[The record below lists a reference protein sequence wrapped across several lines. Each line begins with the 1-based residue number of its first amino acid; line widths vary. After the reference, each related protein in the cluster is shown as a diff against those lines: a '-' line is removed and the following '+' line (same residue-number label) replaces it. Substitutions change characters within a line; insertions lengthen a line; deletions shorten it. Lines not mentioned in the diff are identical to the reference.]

1 MKTIIKT
8 LFYVVSA
15 CALSMPFSLSAKKV
29 FDSKMEAVSNQ
40 LKAAV
45 KSGKLSEEDAWA
57 KWKAIQGDYQESK
70 KGWDMEAIAKKL
82 KAAVAA
88 GKISES
94 EARQKWEAIKNE
106 SDHLKDSGHDDG
118 EINEEEE
125 LWEEVGRGLKAAIEL
140 GKIEEEEA
148 KEIWED
154 LKTDDFEDEHEGDE
168 GFHGDEEIR
177 ELHFDLERRNLE
189 FELER
194 MENEQDR
201 ERKQWEQDLQRMEHD
216 FERER
221 MEWELERMAWE
232 RERDHLHRQWDNE
245 RRNEDHGQRDHDHRH
260 HDRN

>member
-15 CALSMPFSLSAKKV
+15 CALSMPFSLSAKNV

-94 EARQKWEAIKNE
+94 EARQKWEAIKDE

-125 LWEEVGRGLKAAIEL
+125 LWQEVGRGLKAAIEL

-177 ELHFDLERRNLE
+177 ELHFDLER
-189 FELER
+189 

-201 ERKQWEQDLQRMEHD
+201 ERKEWEHELQRMEHD

>member
-8 LFYVVSA
+8 FFYVVSA
-15 CALSMPFSLSAKKV
+15 CALSMPFSLSAKKT
-29 FDSKMEAVSNQ
+29 FEGKMEAVSNQ

-94 EARQKWEAIKNE
+94 EARQKWEAIKDE
-106 SDHLKDSGHDDG
+106 SYHLKDSGHDDG

-177 ELHFDLERRNLE
+177 ELHFDLERNNLE

-245 RRNEDHGQRDHDHRH
+245 RRHHDHPH
-260 HDRN
+260 QDRN

>member
-8 LFYVVSA
+8 FFYVVSA
-15 CALSMPFSLSAKKV
+15 CALSMPFSLSAKKT
-29 FDSKMEAVSNQ
+29 FEGKMEAVSNQ

-94 EARQKWEAIKNE
+94 EARQKWEAIKDE
-106 SDHLKDSGHDDG
+106 SYHLKDSGHDDG

-168 GFHGDEEIR
+168 GFHRDEEIR
-177 ELHFDLERRNLE
+177 ELHFDLERNNLE

-201 ERKQWEQDLQRMEHD
+201 ERKQLEQDLQRMEHD

-245 RRNEDHGQRDHDHRH
+245 RRHHDHPH
-260 HDRN
+260 QDRN

>member
-8 LFYVVSA
+8 FFYVVSA
-15 CALSMPFSLSAKKV
+15 CALSMPFSLSAKKT
-29 FDSKMEAVSNQ
+29 FEGKMEAVSNQ

-70 KGWDMEAIAKKL
+70 KGWDMGAIAKKL

-94 EARQKWEAIKNE
+94 EARQKWEAIKDE

-154 LKTDDFEDEHEGDE
+154 LKNDDFEDEHEGDE

-201 ERKQWEQDLQRMEHD
+201 ERKLWGHELQRMEHD

-232 RERDHLHRQWDNE
+232 RDRDHLHRQWDNE
-245 RRNEDHGQRDHDHRH
+245 RRHHDHPH
-260 HDRN
+260 QDRN

>member
-8 LFYVVSA
+8 FFYVVSA
-15 CALSMPFSLSAKKV
+15 CALSMPFSLSAKNV

-94 EARQKWEAIKNE
+94 EARQKWEAIKDE

-140 GKIEEEEA
+140 A
-148 KEIWED
+148 
-154 LKTDDFEDEHEGDE
+154 
-168 GFHGDEEIR
+168 
-177 ELHFDLERRNLE
+177 
-189 FELER
+189 
-194 MENEQDR
+194 
-201 ERKQWEQDLQRMEHD
+201 
-216 FERER
+216 
-221 MEWELERMAWE
+221 
-232 RERDHLHRQWDNE
+232 RQWRSDRAL
-245 RRNEDHGQRDHDHRH
+245 RRLEALLIVADQASTLMLSGQGDVIEPTDGICAIGSGSTPALAAARALVGGTDLDAAEICRTSLDIAAAICVYTNHSITLETL
-260 HDRN
+260 

>member
-8 LFYVVSA
+8 FFYVVSA
-15 CALSMPFSLSAKKV
+15 CALSMPFSLSAKKT
-29 FDSKMEAVSNQ
+29 FEGKMEAVSNQ

-94 EARQKWEAIKNE
+94 EARQKWEAIKDE
-106 SDHLKDSGHDDG
+106 SYHLKDSGHDDG

-201 ERKQWEQDLQRMEHD
+201 ERKLWGHELQRMEHD

-232 RERDHLHRQWDNE
+232 RDRDHLHRQWDNE
-245 RRNEDHGQRDHDHRH
+245 RRHHDHPH
-260 HDRN
+260 QDRN

>member
-15 CALSMPFSLSAKKV
+15 CALSMPFSLSAKNV

-94 EARQKWEAIKNE
+94 EARQKWEAIKDE
-106 SDHLKDSGHDDG
+106 SHHLKDSGHDDG

-125 LWEEVGRGLKAAIEL
+125 LWQEVGRGLKAAIEL

-154 LKTDDFEDEHEGDE
+154 LKTDDFEDEHEDDE
-168 GFHGDEEIR
+168 GFHGDEELR
-177 ELHFDLERRNLE
+177 ELHFDLERNNLE
-189 FELER
+189 FDLER
-194 MENEQDR
+194 MKADQDR

-245 RRNEDHGQRDHDHRH
+245 RRHHDHPH
-260 HDRN
+260 RNRN

>member
-29 FDSKMEAVSNQ
+29 FESKMEAVSNQ

-57 KWKAIQGDYQESK
+57 KWKAIQGGHKESK
-70 KGWDMEAIAKKL
+70 KGWNMEAISKKL

-94 EARQKWEAIKNE
+94 EARQKLKAIKDE
-106 SDHLKDSGHDDG
+106 SDHLKDSGHDDE

-125 LWEEVGRGLKAAIEL
+125 LWQEVGRGLKAAIEL
-140 GKIEEEEA
+140 GKIDEEEA

-201 ERKQWEQDLQRMEHD
+201 ERKLWEHELQRMEHD

-221 MEWELERMAWE
+221 MEWALERMAWE
-232 RERDHLHRQWDNE
+232 RERDHLHRQWDN
-245 RRNEDHGQRDHDHRH
+245 QRRH
-260 HDRN
+260 HDHPHQDRN

>member
-1 MKTIIKT
+1 
-8 LFYVVSA
+8 
-15 CALSMPFSLSAKKV
+15 
-29 FDSKMEAVSNQ
+29 MEAVSNQ

-94 EARQKWEAIKNE
+94 EARQKWEAIKDE
-106 SDHLKDSGHDDG
+106 SYHLKDSGHDDG

-201 ERKQWEQDLQRMEHD
+201 ERKLWGHELQRMEHD

-232 RERDHLHRQWDNE
+232 RDRDNLHRQWDNE
-245 RRNEDHGQRDHDHRH
+245 RRHHDHPH
-260 HDRN
+260 QDRN

>member
-8 LFYVVSA
+8 FFYVVSA
-15 CALSMPFSLSAKKV
+15 CALSMPFSLSAKNV

-94 EARQKWEAIKNE
+94 EARQKWKAIKDE
-106 SDHLKDSGHDDG
+106 SDHLKDSGHD
-118 EINEEEE
+118 
-125 LWEEVGRGLKAAIEL
+125 A
-140 GKIEEEEA
+140 
-148 KEIWED
+148 
-154 LKTDDFEDEHEGDE
+154 DDFDEDEREGEE

-189 FELER
+189 FDLER
-194 MENEQDR
+194 MKADQDR
-201 ERKQWEQDLQRMEHD
+201 ERKLWGHELQRMEHD

-232 RERDHLHRQWDNE
+232 RERDHLHRQWDN
-245 RRNEDHGQRDHDHRH
+245 QRRH
-260 HDRN
+260 HDHPHQDRN